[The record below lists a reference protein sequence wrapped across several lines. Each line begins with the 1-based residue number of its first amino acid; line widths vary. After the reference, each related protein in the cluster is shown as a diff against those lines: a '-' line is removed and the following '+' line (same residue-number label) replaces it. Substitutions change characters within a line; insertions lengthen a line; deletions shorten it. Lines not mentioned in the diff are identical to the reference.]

1 MSKKSS
7 KEKSSSEKS
16 TKFVLEKID
25 ITKLEKNHVMS
36 EDMLMSSLRN
46 SPKSKMTTKIKDIFK
61 NSEKEFAV
69 KEKKDHI
76 KEFENIR
83 FYISMNGNMLEKRDF
98 ENKPIKCFHCH
109 KSLDCVPLT
118 VPIKYHESTIESYMI
133 RSNKIFESDEGNE
146 ENKIKIVTKC
156 FGKKDK
162 EHPNAIKRDYF
173 EGIGVVCS
181 FECALTHAKMRLFCG
196 DARFKD
202 SYTLI
207 AKMYYMV
214 YKKYM
219 PVLKQRPYF
228 CYELLEEYGGMCK
241 ELPPSVYEVKTTY
254 SNSNQE
260 NLPKFTISGNMYEE
274 IKQNK

>member
-1 MSKKSS
+1 MSKKSSSS
-7 KEKSSSEKS
+7 KEKSS
-16 TKFVLEKID
+16 KFILEKID

-76 KEFENIR
+76 KEFENVR
-83 FYISMNGNMLEKRDF
+83 FYISMNGNMIEKRDL
-98 ENKPIKCFHCH
+98 ENNPIKCFHCH
-109 KSLDCVPLT
+109 KSLDHVPLT
-118 VPIKYHESTIESYMI
+118 VPIKYHESTIESYMV
-133 RSNKIFESDEGNE
+133 RTNKLFENE
-146 ENKIKIVTKC
+146 DSKDDNKIKTISKC

-162 EHPNAIKRDYF
+162 EHPEAIIRDYF
-173 EGIGVVCS
+173 EGIGIVCS
-181 FECALTHAKMRLFCG
+181 FECALSHAKMRYLCG
-196 DARFKD
+196 DARFRD

-207 AKMYYMV
+207 AKMYYMT
-214 YKKYM
+214 YKKHM
-219 PVLKQRPYF
+219 PVLKQKPYF

-241 ELPPSVYEVKTTY
+241 EFPPNIKEVKTTY
-254 SNSNQE
+254 GNINE
-260 NLPKFTISGNMYEE
+260 NNVPKFKISGNIYEE

>member
-1 MSKKSS
+1 MSKKSSSS
-7 KEKSSSEKS
+7 KEKSS
-16 TKFVLEKID
+16 KFVLEKID

-76 KEFENIR
+76 KEFENVR
-83 FYISMNGNMLEKRDF
+83 FYISMNGKMIDKRDL
-98 ENKPIKCFHCH
+98 EDKPIKCFHCH
-109 KSLDCVPLT
+109 KSLNYIPLT
-118 VPIKYHESTIESYMI
+118 VPIKYHESTIESYMV
-133 RSNKIFESDEGNE
+133 RTNKLFEDEDSKDD
-146 ENKIKIVTKC
+146 NKIKTISKC
-156 FGKKDK
+156 FGKKDRQ
-162 EHPNAIKRDYF
+162 HPQAIIRDYF

-181 FECALTHAKMRLFCG
+181 FECALPHAKMRYLCG
-196 DARFKD
+196 DARFKE

-207 AKMYYMV
+207 AKMYYMT

-219 PVLKQRPYF
+219 PVLKQNPYF
-228 CYELLEEYGGMCK
+228 CYELLDEYGGMCK
-241 ELPPSVYEVKTTY
+241 EIPPNLKEVKTTY
-254 SNSNQE
+254 ANINE
-260 NLPKFTISGNMYEE
+260 TNVPKFTISGNIYEE